1 VNAQF
6 AALLSKLEADGRLDH
21 ADLDAA
27 FAIVMDGAAA
37 PDQIKPFLLATIPLM
52 RDPKV
57 IAAGARALRARMIPV
72 FAPAGAIDVCGT
84 GGDGAHTLNIS
95 TAVAFVVAGAGVPVA
110 KHGNRAMSSKS
121 GAGDVLE
128 ALGVK
133 LTGDTPT
140 LERALREA
148 KIAFL
153 FAQNHHTAMRHVG
166 PARREIGKRTIFN
179 LLGPLCNPASVKRQ
193 LVGVFAADFVTPM
206 AEALR
211 LLGAER
217 ASVVHGAGGLD
228 ELSLPSEAGALVSQP
243 ENLVATLSNGEIRT
257 AHVSAAEAGAPPIMD
272 AGALRGGAPEENA
285 AALTAL
291 LDGKMPGSA
300 YESVVCLNAGAAL
313 MVADRAKNL
322 AEGYALA
329 KDTLQ
334 AGDARVALDAL
345 VAITNS

>member
-1 VNAQF
+1 MSSEL
-6 AALLSKLEADGRLDH
+6 AALLSKLETDGLLSET
-21 ADLDAA
+21 DLDAA

-37 PDQIKPFLLATIPLM
+37 VEQLKPFLLATISLM
-52 RDPKV
+52 SDPKA
-57 IAAGARALRARMIPV
+57 IAAGARALRARMLRV
-72 FAPAGAIDVCGT
+72 SAPEDAIDVCGT

-133 LTGDTPT
+133 LTGDVAT

-153 FAQNHHTAMRHVG
+153 FAQNHHSAMRHVG
-166 PARREIGKRTIFN
+166 PARRELGKRTIFN
-179 LLGPLCNPASVKRQ
+179 LLGPLSNPAGVKRQ

-211 LLGAER
+211 VLGAER

-228 ELSLPSEAGALVSQP
+228 ELSLRSEASALVSQP
-243 ENLVATLSNGEIRT
+243 ENLVATLSNGEIHT
-257 AHVSAAEAGAPPIMD
+257 GQVSAAEAGAPLVMD

-285 AALTAL
+285 AALKAL
-291 LDGKMPGSA
+291 LEGKMSNSA
-300 YESVVCLNAGAAL
+300 YEGVVCLNAGAAL
-313 MVADRAKNL
+313 MVADRATTL

-329 KDTLQ
+329 KDTLH
-334 AGDARVALDAL
+334 AGRARTALDAL
-345 VAITNS
+345 VAITSA